1 MRPFPT
7 LPGWILLEHQV
18 AKILTQQELHGWY
31 FDSIAAWK
39 LASTLRKELEQTIV
53 VLCNRH
59 TFVAGSRFTPKR
71 NNKTAGYVQ
80 GTGLTETHEHCG
92 EPTEIEQCSF
102 TRLKELNP
110 TSRDHISWI
119 LQTFYGW
126 KPTTQTPTGKP
137 IVNEVT
143 LTEIAAS
150 APPAEENKPIGLKE
164 VATNFR
170 KCLDITKKLGM
181 ISEGMN
187 AWLKLCTTADR
198 VHHHCSVATNTH
210 RCAHRKPNLAQV
222 PSEHDFRKLF
232 KASPGQ
238 VMVGADLSGIEL
250 RMLASYLARYDNG
263 RYADILLNGD
273 IHQVNADKIG
283 ISRREV
289 KTVTYAFLYGA
300 GDAKIGHSFDS
311 SLNDIDA
318 KSKGEEIREAF
329 VSAIDGL
336 SELLKSIKRSSQKGY
351 IKSIDGR
358 PIKVDSQHKSLNYCL
373 QSGAGTV
380 AKRWMLINQQ
390 TIQST
395 KLCCA
400 QLAFIHDELQF
411 ECHPDHATDLSTSL
425 VFSAAAAGEY
435 YNLRVPIAAEAKQG
449 YSWADVH

>member
-39 LASTLRKELEQTIV
+39 LTSTLRKELEQTIA

-80 GTGLTETHEHCG
+80 GTGLTETHEPCG

-102 TRLKELNP
+102 TKLKELNP

-119 LQTFYGW
+119 LQTFHGW
-126 KPTTQTPTGKP
+126 NPTQKTPTGKP
-137 IVNEVT
+137 IIDEVI
-143 LTEIAAS
+143 L
-150 APPAEENKPIGLKE
+150 KDIGTD
-164 VATNFR
+164 VALAFL

-181 ISEGMN
+181 ISEGGN
-187 AWLKLCTTADR
+187 AWLKLCTTANR
-198 VHHHCSVATNTH
+198 IHHHCSVATNTH
-210 RCAHRKPNLAQV
+210 RASHRKPNLSQV
-222 PSEHDFRKLF
+222 PSDHEFRELF
-232 KASPGQ
+232 IPTPGQ

-250 RMLASYLARYDNG
+250 RMLAHYLAKYDAG

-358 PIKVDSQHKSLNYCL
+358 QIKVDSRHKALNYLL
-373 QSGAGTV
+373 QSGAGV
-380 AKRWMLINQQ
+380 IAKRWMLINQQ